1 MAMSVPLPRFYSRLL
16 GVCLGLMVGMAL
28 PRPWSHLVGLG
39 YPLLAW
45 VLIRGLARPG
55 PCPAT
60 GLPWWRLFPWVGG
73 AAIGVWLLW
82 LITPLEL
89 RGSGIPVVVLWA
101 LFSAWSAARLI
112 RMLGQERRVS
122 ASVLRGALA
131 GYLML
136 GLTGG
141 LLVSALE
148 TIEPGSFSNVQL
160 EPRAAG
166 SPVWDLNFVR
176 LNYYAFVTLTTTGF
190 GDVSPRTPPAQ
201 MLSVAIA
208 VSGVFYVAAVM
219 GVLISRLTV
228 QDAHEDDER

>member
-1 MAMSVPLPRFYSRLL
+1 
-16 GVCLGLMVGMAL
+16 MAL
-28 PRPWSHLVGLG
+28 PRPWSQLVAVG
-39 YPLLAW
+39 YPLLAL
-45 VLIRGLARPG
+45 VLILGLGRPAVGLRIG
-55 PCPAT
+55 PHSR
-60 GLPWWRLFPWVGG
+60 RLYPWVGG
-73 AAIGVWLLW
+73 SAIAVWLLW
-82 LITPLEL
+82 LLTPLEM
-89 RGSGIPVVVLWA
+89 RRSGIPVVVLWA

-112 RMLGQERRVS
+112 QRLAQERKVN

-148 TIEPGSFSNVQL
+148 TIQPDSFSNVQL
-160 EPRAAG
+160 AQGTAG
-166 SPVWDLNFVR
+166 SSVWHISFVS
-176 LNYYAFVTLTTTGF
+176 LNYYAFVTLTTLGF
-190 GDVSPRTPPAQ
+190 GDVSPHTPPAQ

-228 QDAHEDDER
+228 QDSREDEQPPL